1 MRGTDGAEKSSE
13 SRSAAVPRFRQPQ
26 CGSSCL
32 VVENCCCNN
41 TVKKFETSVNAFL
54 SLPALVTMKL
64 SGHHI
69 LRTFLKL
76 FIHFHVVPR
85 KNFFPTYVKRH
96 SENFPARCCINPSI
110 HKSIVFAFSC
120 TPVLFSFKLIHQV
133 SWWVSVVFYSY
144 RLSSLLQ
151 TLLAPPFQYL
161 SFDKHVQTSLVT
173 TEKYEKHWPLVFS
186 TCAAEKHWR

>member
-64 SGHHI
+64 SDHHI
-69 LRTFLKL
+69 LRMFFKI
-76 FIHFHVVPR
+76 IHSLPCCSSE
-85 KNFFPTYVKRH
+85 KIFPTYVKRH

-110 HKSIVFAFSC
+110 HKSMWSSFRVFMHSGFVQFHINSPSFLMSLC
-120 TPVLFSFKLIHQV
+120 GLLFLPTFVLTSNTTCSAVPI
-133 SWWVSVVFYSY
+133 
-144 RLSSLLQ
+144 
-151 TLLAPPFQYL
+151 
-161 SFDKHVQTSLVT
+161 SLV
-173 TEKYEKHWPLVFS
+173 
-186 TCAAEKHWR
+186 